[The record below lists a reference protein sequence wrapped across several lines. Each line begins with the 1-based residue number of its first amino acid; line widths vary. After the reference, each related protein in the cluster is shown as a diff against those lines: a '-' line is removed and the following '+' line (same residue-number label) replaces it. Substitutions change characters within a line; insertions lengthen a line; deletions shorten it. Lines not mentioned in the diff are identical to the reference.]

1 MAGGSRVSDAMG
13 TPHPGRRRRPSN
25 VVPAQRCFDSD
36 DRRAHRPGAIQSAW
50 GLVGPFF
57 PKYFEGVLQ
66 SPDLTPSGARF
77 EGCGKG
83 HDLFP
88 GCPMNESADTAT
100 EKPGRALQKRPFAAS
115 GTDKTSFL
123 YWFDRPPK

>member
-1 MAGGSRVSDAMG
+1 LLKLKPFEAYVGDDPVVSYVGLRADEERVGYIS
-13 TPHPGRRRRPSN
+13 TKEN
-25 VVPAQRCFDSD
+25 I
-36 DRRAHRPGAIQSAW
+36 RA
-50 GLVGPFF
+50 VFPF
-57 PKYFEGVLQ
+57 ERVIQ

-115 GTDKTSFL
+115 GT
-123 YWFDRPPK
+123 R